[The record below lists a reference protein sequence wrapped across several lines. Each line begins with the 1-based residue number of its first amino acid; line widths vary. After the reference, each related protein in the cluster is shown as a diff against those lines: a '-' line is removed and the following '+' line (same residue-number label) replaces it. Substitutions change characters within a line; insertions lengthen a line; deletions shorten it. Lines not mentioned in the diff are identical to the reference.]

1 MVNLFLIVA
10 LVAAFFYYAVYSKVA
25 PGAVLVVDAVFC
37 LALCSVALKYFREV
51 WAYISAILL
60 VVGVVGG
67 RLIGAK
73 TALPMDQV
81 VVSFTLFVFVGAVS
95 LRVLGAYLFPFK
107 KLGIPLIWWAVVLIL
122 ADSAVSGV
130 LSGGAA
136 AMTVAAVQGGGVLVG
151 LFLGEVGQRI
161 FPVLCPPGSALAGCF
176 LVSEP
181 AAVSR
186 SKPVEK
192 AKPAEKVKTA
202 PAPSRSS
209 VAAGSS
215 KQPIPV
221 VGAKDAPQV
230 KTGGSSVLDSKLAA
244 LCGAGPGKKA
254 ESSASGGETPAE
266 VVPKSNETGKI
277 VSSVDFS

>member
-1 MVNLFLIVA
+1 VKKMVNLFLIVA

-51 WAYISAILL
+51 WAYIPAILL

-67 RLIGAK
+67 RLIGGN
-73 TALPMDQV
+73 TALPTDQV
-81 VVSFTLFVFVGAVS
+81 VASFTLFVFVGAVS

-107 KLGIPLIWWAVVLIL
+107 KLGIPLIWWVVVLIL
-122 ADSAVSGV
+122 ADSVVSGV
-130 LSGGAA
+130 LNGGAA

-161 FPVLCPPGSALAGCF
+161 FPVLCPPGSSLAGCF

-181 AAVSR
+181 ASVS
-186 SKPVEK
+186 SVKPAEK
-192 AKPAEKVKTA
+192 AKPAA
-202 PAPSRSS
+202 PAPPRAS
-209 VAAGSS
+209 VAAGFS

-221 VGAKDAPQV
+221 AGAKDAPQV
-230 KTGGSSVLDSKLAA
+230 KKGGSSVLDSKLAA
-244 LCGAGPGKKA
+244 LCGAGPGKKEEA
-254 ESSASGGETPAE
+254 SASAGETPAE